1 MQSIYI
7 PELTRQVTQY
17 SKTLEEDVVLKLNL
31 FEYLYFVEIY
41 KSWEFYSHWKSSGQ
55 THIAYFIISLY
66 KSSMSILADRV

>member
-41 KSWEFYSHWKSSGQ
+41 KSRVENS
-55 THIAYFIISLY
+55 ISTEKAVVKLTLP
-66 KSSMSILADRV
+66 ILLLVCINQV